1 MARKNLQETVNEPT
15 EASRSLDALIPRYA
29 VNKEQMDELK
39 KVCDVQN
46 KEIKELMLSEN
57 LDLYTSKGYK
67 ATKFISKRES
77 FNEAKLLKALQDVN
91 IDGLIKTKQY
101 VDMDVL
107 ESALYRGQLS
117 EEVILTLDKCKEVKE
132 VVTLKITKVKEK
144 K

>member
-1 MARKNLQETVNEPT
+1 
-15 EASRSLDALIPRYA
+15 
-29 VNKEQMDELK
+29 
-39 KVCDVQN
+39 
-46 KEIKELMLSEN
+46 MLSEN

-77 FNEAKLLKALQDVN
+77 FNEVKLLKVLQDVN

-107 ESALYRGQLS
+107 ENALYRGQLS